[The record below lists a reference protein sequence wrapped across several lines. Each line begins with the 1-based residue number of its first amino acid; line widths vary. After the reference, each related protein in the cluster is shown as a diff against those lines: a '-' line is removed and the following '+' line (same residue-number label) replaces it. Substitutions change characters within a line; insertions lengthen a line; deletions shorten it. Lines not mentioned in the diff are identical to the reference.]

1 MPPHHHELESGVP
14 SCGTPR
20 THRHYV
26 VERPPGDQGG
36 CTTQGGVALHLLWA
50 SHAASIRDV
59 SSIEGGELGCRPLAW
74 AKLAMLRAEYHVW
87 QVSCCQ
93 RQQQMVA
100 TRCIQA
106 TPNHLDHIYSL
117 NYACMIHNQLLVL
130 KTRPKPT
137 NIQCI
142 HNQWIIICKFYR
154 TVRDGWSSWEPS
166 LIF

>member
-1 MPPHHHELESGVP
+1 MPPHHELESGVP

-26 VERPPGDQGG
+26 VERPPGDHGG
-36 CTTQGGVALHLLWA
+36 CTTRWCRAP
-50 SHAASIRDV
+50 SIV
-59 SSIEGGELGCRPLAW
+59 SSSRSINSRRILNRRRRAGMSTAGLSEAGNVEGR
-74 AKLAMLRAEYHVW
+74 
-87 QVSCCQ
+87 VSCLTSQ
-93 RQQQMVA
+93 RCHRQRQMVA

-142 HNQWIIICKFYR
+142 HNQ
-154 TVRDGWSSWEPS
+154 
-166 LIF
+166 